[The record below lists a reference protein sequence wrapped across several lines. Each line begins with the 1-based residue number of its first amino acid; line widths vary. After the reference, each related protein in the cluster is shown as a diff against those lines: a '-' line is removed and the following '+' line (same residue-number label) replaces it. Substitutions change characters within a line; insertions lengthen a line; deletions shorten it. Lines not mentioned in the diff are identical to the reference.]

1 MIQIQAKKDVSSE
14 HVDTDLRPPE
24 SFRTTAFG
32 VLRSVRR
39 RDGTAYSSSIR
50 LPEPLLLNSAVTQ
63 HSAADLYDYAYL
75 RSAVRLGCPVTTETV
90 RVADVFSGCGL
101 MSLGVLEACRAL
113 GKSFRPVFGIDTNED
128 AVSVY
133 RENFG
138 QECGLL
144 EDVGRV
150 VNGRLGEPLSP
161 TERQLRKRLRKIDIA
176 VAGPPCQGHSN
187 LNNHTRRSDPRN
199 KLYHRMARIAEI
211 LRPQHLIIENV
222 SDVVSDQHNVVG
234 RTAKHLKMLGY
245 SVDHAVLEL
254 HRYGVPQKRKRH
266 FMVAS
271 LVQFV
276 DLASMLEP
284 YQRPTRTVRWAIGDL
299 VSAEPT
305 LAFDR
310 AAVPKEANRM
320 RIEYLFKKNCFD
332 LPDSRRPDCHRLK
345 QHSYRSI
352 YGRMYWDKPAQT
364 ITSGFTCM
372 GQGRFVHPECKRTLT
387 PHEAARLQFIPDFFK
402 LPADIGRSTLAE
414 LIANAVPAK
423 MVYILALELLR

>member
-1 MIQIQAKKDVSSE
+1 LIQIQTGKDVSSK
-14 HVDTDLRPPE
+14 DADSDLRPPE
-24 SFRTTAFG
+24 SFRTSAFS

-50 LPEPLLLNSAVTQ
+50 LPEPVSSKSAATQ

-75 RSAVRLGCPVTTETV
+75 RSTVRLGCPVTTEAV

-113 GKSFRPVFGIDTNED
+113 GKSFHAAFGIDTSED
-128 AVSVY
+128 AVRVY

-138 QECGLL
+138 EQCGFRG
-144 EDVGRV
+144 DVGRV
-150 VNGRLGEPLSP
+150 VNGQLGDPLSSA
-161 TERQLRKRLRKIDIA
+161 ERQLRKRLGKVDIA
-176 VAGPPCQGHSN
+176 VGGPPCQGHSN

-211 LRPQHLIIENV
+211 LRPQHLIVENV
-222 SDVVSDQHNVVG
+222 SDVVSDRHNVVG
-234 RTAKHLKMLGY
+234 RTAKHLRMLGY
-245 SVDHAVLEL
+245 SVDDAVLEL
-254 HRYGVPQKRKRH
+254 HRYGVPQRRKRH

-271 LVQFV
+271 LLRFV
-276 DLASMLEP
+276 DLASMLKLYE
-284 YQRPTRTVRWAIGDL
+284 RPTRTVRWAIADL
-299 VSAEPT
+299 VSTEPA

-310 AAVPKEANRM
+310 AAVPKEANRI

-402 LPADIGRSTLAE
+402 FPADIGRSSLAE
-414 LIANAVPAK
+414 LIANAVPVK